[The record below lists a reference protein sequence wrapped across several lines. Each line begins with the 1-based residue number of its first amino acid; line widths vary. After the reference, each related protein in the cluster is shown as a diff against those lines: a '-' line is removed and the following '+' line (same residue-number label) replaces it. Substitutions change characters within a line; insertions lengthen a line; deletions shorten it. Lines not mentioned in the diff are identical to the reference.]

1 MRHPLTFETC
11 LLIPSTSERLRP
23 SACRRYVYSL
33 HEWSAFSTTCY
44 NPSRSSQLSP
54 VVMNQTCMPVYW
66 WLYPQ
71 LFSARGCLLVYPSF
85 LRRCYSYR
93 SLQRLIIV
101 NYRSTSQCGPA
112 EPGVF
117 LFDLI
122 PPRVALCL
130 FSSASWYLASGSSSY
145 LREPNVAPLSSS

>member
-1 MRHPLTFETC
+1 MSPLRIQPSCMIGLLNDMLQQIITAIPHRHESNLYAC
-11 LLIPSTSERLRP
+11 LLMAISSAVLCSWVSLRL
-23 SACRRYVYSL
+23 S
-33 HEWSAFSTTCY
+33 
-44 NPSRSSQLSP
+44 
-54 VVMNQTCMPVYW
+54 
-66 WLYPQ
+66 
-71 LFSARGCLLVYPSF
+71 SF

-145 LREPNVAPLSSS
+145 LREPNVAPLSSSYTLHVRE